1 VWGRWGLENH
11 SGQPVLGLSITGA
24 APPIFLNQFGPGP
37 VVERHAVMNVQAN
50 QIQLFDALMVR
61 QYVMPGRAMV
71 TPMPIAPPTPAYSA
85 PAPLPV
91 PAPHATPV
99 LNQFRSANAEVSR
112 QIADI
117 QANIPANNTAI
128 TNSIADKEAAFQ
140 QDQLDGAK
148 KLADLTQKGI
158 DDSTSRFI
166 LAMHGI
172 YTVTA
177 S

>member
-1 VWGRWGLENH
+1 
-11 SGQPVLGLSITGA
+11 
-24 APPIFLNQFGPGP
+24 
-37 VVERHAVMNVQAN
+37 M
-50 QIQLFDALMVR
+50 
-61 QYVMPGRAMV
+61 
-71 TPMPIAPPTPAYSA
+71 
-85 PAPLPV
+85 
-91 PAPHATPV
+91 